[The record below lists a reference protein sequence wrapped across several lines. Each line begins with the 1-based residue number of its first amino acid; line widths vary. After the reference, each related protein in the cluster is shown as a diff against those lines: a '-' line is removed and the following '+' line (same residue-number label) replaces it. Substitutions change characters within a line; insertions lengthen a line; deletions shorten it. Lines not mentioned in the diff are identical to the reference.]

1 MPELPEVETVRQGLK
16 QRLLGRTIK
25 EAIIIYDGIIEYP
38 SVKDFTTKIKNQ
50 TINDIERYGKWLMF
64 LLDDYYLLSH
74 LRMEGK
80 YFIKDSKEEYKKHE
94 QVIFKLDNK

>member
-25 EAIIIYDGIIEYP
+25 ETIIIYDGIIEYP

-50 TINDIERYGKWLMF
+50 KINDIERYGKWLMF
-64 LLDDYYLLSH
+64 L
-74 LRMEGK
+74 
-80 YFIKDSKEEYKKHE
+80 
-94 QVIFKLDNK
+94 